1 MTQRDFKH
9 YIEKYANELAGIK
22 AAAHR
27 THEQVNQTYDQVH
40 PYSFHL
46 DMVVDEVYKYG
57 HEVCAGEQ
65 DVLPL
70 FFGAYFHDSIE
81 DARQSYNDV
90 KALALTFMNDEQ
102 ALMAAE
108 IVYALTNEK
117 GRTRAERAGEK
128 YFLGIRETPYAPF
141 VKLADRLANTT
152 YSYACCNALNA
163 RMKDVYRSE
172 FPQFLAAITSPHGDL
187 RYSLPQD
194 MVEELKSVVQC

>member
-1 MTQRDFKH
+1 
-9 YIEKYANELAGIK
+9 
-22 AAAHR
+22 
-27 THEQVNQTYDQVH
+27 
-40 PYSFHL
+40 
-46 DMVVDEVYKYG
+46 MVVDEVYKYG

-90 KALALTFMNDEQ
+90 KAQALTFMNDEQ

-141 VKLADRLANTT
+141 VKLADRFANTT
-152 YSYACCNALNA
+152 YSYTCCNALNA

>member
-22 AAAHR
+22 AAAHS

-90 KALALTFMNDEQ
+90 KAQALTFMNDEQ

-152 YSYACCNALNA
+152 YSYTCCNALNA

-172 FPQFLAAITSPHGDL
+172 LPQFLAAITSPHGDL

>member
-27 THEQVNQTYDQVH
+27 THEQVNQTYDQVR

-90 KALALTFMNDEQ
+90 KAHALTFMNDEQ

-152 YSYACCNALNA
+152 YSYTCCNALNA

>member
-1 MTQRDFKH
+1 
-9 YIEKYANELAGIK
+9 
-22 AAAHR
+22 
-27 THEQVNQTYDQVH
+27 
-40 PYSFHL
+40 
-46 DMVVDEVYKYG
+46 
-57 HEVCAGEQ
+57 
-65 DVLPL
+65 
-70 FFGAYFHDSIE
+70 
-81 DARQSYNDV
+81 
-90 KALALTFMNDEQ
+90 
-102 ALMAAE
+102 MAAE

-152 YSYACCNALNA
+152 YSYTCCNALNA